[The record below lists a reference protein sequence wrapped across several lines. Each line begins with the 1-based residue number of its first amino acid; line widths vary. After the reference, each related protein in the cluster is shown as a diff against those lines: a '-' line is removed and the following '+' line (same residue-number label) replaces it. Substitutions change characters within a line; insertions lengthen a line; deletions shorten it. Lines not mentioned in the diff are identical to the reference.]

1 MSGGEKGCGVY
12 TDRRGLQKDSVL
24 TGSGSLLTLA
34 DLFGA
39 ALLPAIAEP

>member
-12 TDRRGLQKDSVL
+12 TERRVSKKDSVL

-34 DLFGA
+34 DLFGPPIM
-39 ALLPAIAEP
+39 PAIAEP